1 MRNRQ
6 SFIDAKDAEP
16 HARAQSNGAPLRVV
30 SATKSEVIE
39 ITGGR
44 VIFQVEEW
52 EFTYGESG
60 RMCPVPQ
67 VRPSF
72 GLTWGQCAA
81 TSRTQVSVQT
91 MDANLGH

>member
-72 GLTWGQCAA
+72 GLSWGTRQRDTCP
-81 TSRTQVSVQT
+81 
-91 MDANLGH
+91 